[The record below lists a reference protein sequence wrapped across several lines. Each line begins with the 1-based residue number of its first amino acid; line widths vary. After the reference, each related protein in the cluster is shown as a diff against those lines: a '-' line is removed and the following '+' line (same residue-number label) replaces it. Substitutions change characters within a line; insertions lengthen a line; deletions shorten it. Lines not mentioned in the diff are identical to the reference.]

1 MLGIIALGLA
11 SVFSLLDLVDKIDDF
26 VPGRL
31 SIFGITYYVLLN
43 LPKFFLYLLPMSLLI
58 CSLFIFSQ
66 ASRNKEIVAIKA
78 NGGRLKILFTPF
90 IILGLLFSLFAFT
103 IGEIVVPDFS
113 ERALE
118 FKRTYMGKGEKITF
132 IEGTTWLRGTDGSIV
147 RIELYIPEEKMAKG
161 LSIFKLGEGLL
172 AERIEAEEAVWD
184 EDHGG
189 KGIWKLRNAVLYDI
203 VKGEVSTVS
212 ALEYPY
218 LESPD
223 LFSRG
228 MRKPDEMGILE
239 LYHYTERLKAAGVKD
254 SKLVVDF
261 HSKVAYPLSN
271 LFMLLLGLSL
281 SVMGRIGGG
290 LFSAGL
296 GIFISFVY
304 WLLYTLMLSMGYTR
318 VIPPVLATW
327 IVPMF
332 FGAVATYLFS
342 KIPE

>member
-1 MLGIIALGLA
+1 
-11 SVFSLLDLVDKIDDF
+11 
-26 VPGRL
+26 
-31 SIFGITYYVLLN
+31 
-43 LPKFFLYLLPMSLLI
+43 
-58 CSLFIFSQ
+58 
-66 ASRNKEIVAIKA
+66 
-78 NGGRLKILFTPF
+78 
-90 IILGLLFSLFAFT
+90 
-103 IGEIVVPDFS
+103 
-113 ERALE
+113 
-118 FKRTYMGKGEKITF
+118 
-132 IEGTTWLRGTDGSIV
+132 
-147 RIELYIPEEKMAKG
+147 
-161 LSIFKLGEGLL
+161 
-172 AERIEAEEAVWD
+172 
-184 EDHGG
+184 
-189 KGIWKLRNAVLYDI
+189 
-203 VKGEVSTVS
+203 
-212 ALEYPY
+212 
-218 LESPD
+218 
-223 LFSRG
+223 